1 MVALSDCVSVELLSL
16 TSLHDVS
23 QAGLLKPVVSREQ
36 GYEFMRRNVGKNSM
50 EE

>member
-1 MVALSDCVSVELLSL
+1 MVTLSECVSVELLRL
-16 TSLHDVS
+16 TSLHNVS

-50 EE
+50 E